1 MDCSH
6 KTVLAVTIFS
16 KVLHTPSMVGHFQ
29 FTAGGGGRG
38 HSPGLSLITQKE
50 VMHAV
55 RLSANTVLAL
65 HVRWSLWVG
74 TSCKLNTV
82 MAAQLVQAFVFG
94 EDLQGFKNLG
104 LCGQCILTFRG

>member
-1 MDCSH
+1 MDCSY

-74 TSCKLNTV
+74 TSCKV
-82 MAAQLVQAFVFG
+82 CV
-94 EDLQGFKNLG
+94 LG
-104 LCGQCILTFRG
+104 QFSVSLYSKCVIVVLFPVCTYS